1 MLGQSG
7 LLTLLGM
14 CVVFSFI
21 IILIICMTI
30 MKAVI
35 HALKL
40 DKEEPA
46 KTPVASAPA
55 ASAAGNDGAVIAAGS
70 VVSRDVEPY
79 TVVGGV
85 PAKSIKKRFTESQ
98 IVKLV
103 NLKWWDWPY
112 DVIENRYR
120 EFDNIDKFIAKY
132 YGSNVSTK

>member
-1 MLGQSG
+1 MTITEMLGQSG

-40 DKEEPA
+40 DKDEPA

-55 ASAAGNDGAVIAAGS
+55 ASAAGNDGAIIAAIAAA
-70 VVSRDVEPY
+70 VH
-79 TVVGGV
+79 
-85 PAKSIKKRFTESQ
+85 
-98 IVKLV
+98 
-103 NLKWWDWPY
+103 
-112 DVIENRYR
+112 
-120 EFDNIDKFIAKY
+120 DKALN
-132 YGSNVSTK
+132 S

>member
-1 MLGQSG
+1 MTITGMLGQSG

-46 KTPVASAPA
+46 KTPVASAPV
-55 ASAAGNDGAVIAAGS
+55 AAGNDGAIIAAIAAA
-70 VVSRDVEPY
+70 VHDK
-79 TVVGGV
+79 
-85 PAKSIKKRFTESQ
+85 ALKS
-98 IVKLV
+98 
-103 NLKWWDWPY
+103 
-112 DVIENRYR
+112 
-120 EFDNIDKFIAKY
+120 
-132 YGSNVSTK
+132 

>member
-1 MLGQSG
+1 MTITGMLGQSG

-46 KTPVASAPA
+46 ETPKASAPA
-55 ASAAGNDGAVIAAGS
+55 STGNDGAIIAAIAAA
-70 VVSRDVEPY
+70 VH
-79 TVVGGV
+79 
-85 PAKSIKKRFTESQ
+85 
-98 IVKLV
+98 
-103 NLKWWDWPY
+103 
-112 DVIENRYR
+112 
-120 EFDNIDKFIAKY
+120 DKALN
-132 YGSNVSTK
+132 S

>member
-46 KTPVASAPA
+46 KTPVASAPV
-55 ASAAGNDGAVIAAGS
+55 SSGNDGAIIAAIAAA
-70 VVSRDVEPY
+70 VHDK
-79 TVVGGV
+79 
-85 PAKSIKKRFTESQ
+85 ALKS
-98 IVKLV
+98 
-103 NLKWWDWPY
+103 
-112 DVIENRYR
+112 
-120 EFDNIDKFIAKY
+120 
-132 YGSNVSTK
+132 